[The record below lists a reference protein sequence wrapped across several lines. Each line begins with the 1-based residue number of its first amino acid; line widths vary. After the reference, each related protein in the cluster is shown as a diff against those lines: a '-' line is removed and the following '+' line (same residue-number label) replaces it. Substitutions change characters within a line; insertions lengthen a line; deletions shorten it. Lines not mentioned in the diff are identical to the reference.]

1 MQLYLTAEQE
11 HTIVFH
17 LFFML
22 KKQLQFLYFFFTASA
37 FLLFGKLNK
46 WLQMS
51 HKRTF
56 FFQTKLQI
64 INI

>member
-17 LFFML
+17 LCFML
-22 KKQLQFLYFFFTASA
+22 KKQLQFLFFFTASA

-51 HKRTF
+51 HNRTLF
-56 FFQTKLQI
+56 SD
-64 INI
+64 

>member
-11 HTIVFH
+11 YTIVFH
-17 LFFML
+17 LLFML
-22 KKQLQFLYFFFTASA
+22 KKQLQFLFFFTTST

-51 HKRTF
+51 HNRTF
-56 FFQTKLQI
+56 FSD
-64 INI
+64 